1 MDVLSK
7 YDAQLKS
14 VLEQQSQLESSTVT
28 DATVVG
34 LTRRENVWLNF
45 SGPGVWKR
53 AVAVLII
60 MVVLVPVAVYKL
72 YPQNSEE

>member
-45 SGPGVWKR
+45 QEDSK
-53 AVAVLII
+53 
-60 MVVLVPVAVYKL
+60 
-72 YPQNSEE
+72 S